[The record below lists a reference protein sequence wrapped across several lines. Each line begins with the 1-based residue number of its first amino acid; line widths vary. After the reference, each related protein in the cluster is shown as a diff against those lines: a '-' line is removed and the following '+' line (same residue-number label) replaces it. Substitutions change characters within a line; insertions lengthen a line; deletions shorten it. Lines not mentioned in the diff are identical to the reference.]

1 MFKLDPRLSSDT
13 LQIASWPLCEVLL
26 MNDSHFPWLILVPKI
41 SGATEL
47 YHLTKNQRIQLDA
60 ESIFLSETL
69 MKLYQGTRLN
79 VAALGNV
86 VSQLHIHH
94 VVRFQTDS
102 AWPAPVWGKFAA
114 KPYEE
119 DALNQQ
125 IKMLAPIIE
134 HKFLSA
140 CV

>member
-1 MFKLDPRLSSDT
+1 VFKLDPRLSSDT